1 VLEVP
6 PAAVS
11 EQGALRLI
19 ADGTGLAAGLGYV
32 ALFGL
37 IAHRMGA
44 WRRHPTVVA
53 VAAVGRRSLSSYLAH
68 SLLFAPL
75 LAAWG
80 LGLGALLGSATMAAF
95 AVGVWLVTV
104 VGAYAMERAGWRGPA
119 EVLLRRLTYGTAGRA
134 APGSEA

>member
-1 VLEVP
+1 
-6 PAAVS
+6 
-11 EQGALRLI
+11 
-19 ADGTGLAAGLGYV
+19 
-32 ALFGL
+32 
-37 IAHRMGA
+37 
-44 WRRHPTVVA
+44 

-104 VGAYAMERAGWRGPA
+104 VGADAMERAGWRGPA
-119 EVLLRRLTYGTAGRA
+119 EVLLRLLTYGTAART
-134 APGSEA
+134 EH